1 MPPLFEPGHVFSQHS
16 LNTYLGCKRRFL
28 LKYVDDQPWPVPE
41 DDDPAAYRGHL
52 ERGRV
57 LHQWLAREHLGLD
70 MDPIAGASG
79 DALLRRWWEASKGFD
94 RERLPAGI
102 REAELPVVVPL
113 GDYGLYA
120 RYDLLALDPGGEA
133 VIVDWK
139 TLETVPPLAVLERR
153 MQTRVYLYTLV
164 AAGQVLSGGRPVAPE
179 RAEML
184 YWFANHPD
192 DEVVVPY
199 SRRAYAED
207 ERYLLG
213 LVGEITEQSR
223 EAFVRTDRL
232 TRCARCNYASL
243 CGRDPSQESEGEG
256 WLDDDIDYALD
267 LEQYPEMEY

>member
-1 MPPLFEPGHVFSQHS
+1 MPPLFEPGHIFSQHS
-16 LNTYLGCKRRFL
+16 LNTYLGCPRRFL

-41 DDDPAAYRGHL
+41 DEDPAAYRGHL

-70 MDPIAGASG
+70 MDPIAAASD
-79 DALLRRWWEASKGFD
+79 DALLRRWWMASKAFD

-120 RYDLLALDPGGEA
+120 RYDLLAMDPGGAA

-139 TLETVPPLAVLERR
+139 TLETVPSLVVLERR

-164 AAGQVLSGGRPVAPE
+164 TAGQVLSGGRSVEPE
-179 RAEML
+179 RTEML

-199 SRRAYAED
+199 SRRAYVED

-213 LVGEITEQSR
+213 LAGEITTRGR

-232 TRCARCNYASL
+232 ARCARCNYASL
-243 CGRDPSQESEGEG
+243 CDRHPSRESAGDD
-256 WLDDDIDYALD
+256 WLDEDLDFALD
-267 LEQYPEMEY
+267 LEQYPELEY